1 MLRAL
6 VGLLFQKFCFF
17 MDCPRTPKAT
27 KQLCF
32 HNDLG
37 TKGPM
42 RNRFNFSPARI
53 VCFGGKL
60 SAYILCH
67 QKLKV
72 YLGIEFWEG
81 KLMDVMEIKNIL
93 EFDEI
98 LKSF

>member
-1 MLRAL
+1 MISERKD
-6 VGLLFQKFCFF
+6 QCEI
-17 MDCPRTPKAT
+17 
-27 KQLCF
+27 
-32 HNDLG
+32 DLI
-37 TKGPM
+37 
-42 RNRFNFSPARI
+42 FSPARI